1 MIHLNVRK
9 PKINPDR
16 LHADLALALGP
27 IFLGLSFS
35 GDTLTLHLDG
45 KATPDQQAQAL
56 QITADH
62 DPAGLTPAQ
71 EAARARDALP
81 FFRLPIEALVTDAAR
96 LDAATFQQE
105 MARAFAYL
113 RDLVVGQ

>member
-9 PKINPDR
+9 PTINPDR

-45 KATPDQQAQAL
+45 KATPAQQAQAL
-56 QITADH
+56 QIAADH
-62 DPAGLTPAQ
+62 DPASLTPAQ
-71 EAARARDALP
+71 EAAKARDALP
-81 FFRLPIEALVTDAAR
+81 FFALPGETLAVEAAKLA
-96 LDAATFQQE
+96 AATFQKE

-113 RDLVVGQ
+113 RELGVRQ